1 MKTTLSQRLEIA
13 MTAGGFS
20 QASLAEAAGVSQPTV
35 WKIVSGR
42 TQSSAKI
49 VDLAKALGVRPEWLA
64 HGVGSM
70 KSEQV
75 ETSNA
80 SSIVYEGT
88 IALPLYDESEKQIGL
103 TVVPDA
109 INHEKS
115 KAYKLNYET
124 GFPELPQ
131 GCTIVVDSEETPVNN
146 DFVYAKINGK
156 SSAYRYL
163 TRGPQNYLDVGDSRL
178 GLVPIDERVEI
189 LGVIVFMARSFRR

>member
-70 KSEQV
+70 KSEQI

-103 TVVPDA
+103 TIVPEA
-109 INHEKS
+109 INPETS
-115 KAYKLNYET
+115 RAYKLNYET

-163 TRGPQNYLDVGDSRL
+163 TRGPQNYLDIGDSRL
-178 GLVPIDERVEI
+178 GLVLIDELVEI

>member
-103 TVVPDA
+103 TIVPDA

-115 KAYKLNYET
+115 RAYKLNYET

>member
-103 TVVPDA
+103 TVVPNA

>member
-13 MTAGGFS
+13 MKAGGFS

-64 HGVGSM
+64 HGVGAM

-80 SSIVYEGT
+80 SSIIYEGT

-103 TVVPDA
+103 TIVPQA
-109 INHEKS
+109 INPQKS
-115 KAYKLNYET
+115 RAYKLNYET

>member
-1 MKTTLSQRLEIA
+1 MKTTLSQRLETA
-13 MTAGGFS
+13 MAAGGFS

-70 KSEQV
+70 KSEQAESGNV
-75 ETSNA
+75 SPVA
-80 SSIVYEGT
+80 YEGT
-88 IALPLYDESEKQIGL
+88 IALPLYDEGEKQIG
-103 TVVPDA
+103 VAIVPEA
-109 INHEKS
+109 INPKNS

-131 GCTIVVDSEETPVNN
+131 GSTIVVDAGESPANN
-146 DFVYAKINGK
+146 DFVYARINGK

-178 GLVPIDERVEI
+178 GLVPIDENVEI

>member
-75 ETSNA
+75 ETSHA
-80 SSIVYEGT
+80 SSVPYEGT

-103 TVVPDA
+103 TIVPEV
-109 INHEKS
+109 INADKS

-178 GLVPIDERVEI
+178 ALIPIDERVEI

>member
-1 MKTTLSQRLEIA
+1 
-13 MTAGGFS
+13 
-20 QASLAEAAGVSQPTV
+20 
-35 WKIVSGR
+35 
-42 TQSSAKI
+42 
-49 VDLAKALGVRPEWLA
+49 
-64 HGVGSM
+64 M

-75 ETSNA
+75 ETSNG

-103 TVVPDA
+103 TIVPDA
-109 INHEKS
+109 INYEKS
-115 KAYKLNYET
+115 RAYKLNYET

-178 GLVPIDERVEI
+178 GLVPVDERVEI

>member
-1 MKTTLSQRLEIA
+1 MKTTLSQRLEMA

-64 HGVGSM
+64 HGVGTM
-70 KSEQV
+70 KAEQAGAGD
-75 ETSNA
+75 SNSVA
-80 SSIVYEGT
+80 YEGT
-88 IALPLYDESEKQIGL
+88 IQLPLYDESEQQIGIAI
-103 TVVPDA
+103 VPEA
-109 INHEKS
+109 IRADTS

-131 GCTIVVDSEETPVNN
+131 GSTIVVDSGETPVNN
-146 DFVYAKINGK
+146 DFVYAKISGK

-178 GLVPIDERVEI
+178 GLVPIDERVEM

>member
-1 MKTTLSQRLEIA
+1 

-109 INHEKS
+109 INHQKS
-115 KAYKLNYET
+115 RAYKLNYET

>member
-13 MTAGGFS
+13 MEAGGFS

-64 HGVGSM
+64 HGVGDM
-70 KSEQV
+70 RAERV
-75 ETSNA
+75 ESDYA
-80 SSIVYEGT
+80 RSVAYEDT
-88 IALPLYDESEKQIGL
+88 IALPLYDECETQIG
-103 TVVPDA
+103 VAIVPA
-109 INHEKS
+109 SINAKTS
-115 KAYKLNYET
+115 RAYKLNYET

-131 GCTIVVDSEETPVNN
+131 DCTIVVDTSVTPINN
-146 DFVYAKINGK
+146 DFVYARINGK
-156 SSAYRYL
+156 CSAYKFL

-178 GLVPIDERVEI
+178 GLVVIDEQVEI

>member
-80 SSIVYEGT
+80 SSIIYEGT

-103 TVVPDA
+103 TIVPDA

-115 KAYKLNYET
+115 RAYKLNYET

-178 GLVPIDERVEI
+178 GLVPIDEHVEI

>member
-103 TVVPDA
+103 TVVPNA
-109 INHEKS
+109 INHENS
-115 KAYKLNYET
+115 RAYKLNYET

>member
-80 SSIVYEGT
+80 SSIIYEGT

-115 KAYKLNYET
+115 RAYKLNYET

>member
-64 HGVGSM
+64 HGVGDM
-70 KSEQV
+70 KSERSDG
-75 ETSNA
+75 SNI
-80 SSIVYEGT
+80 SSVAYEGT
-88 IALPLYDESEKQIGL
+88 IQLPLYDESEQQIGMA
-103 TVVPDA
+103 VVPDA
-109 INHEKS
+109 INAETS

-131 GCTIVVDSEETPVNN
+131 GSTIVVDSGETPVNN
-146 DFVYAKINGK
+146 DFVYARINSK
-156 SSAYRYL
+156 SSTYRYL
-163 TRGPQNYLDVGDSRL
+163 TRGAQNYLDVGDPRL
-178 GLVPIDERVEI
+178 GLVPIDESVEL

>member
-1 MKTTLSQRLEIA
+1 MKTTLSQRLEMA

-64 HGVGSM
+64 HGVGTM
-70 KSEQV
+70 NAEQAGAGD
-75 ETSNA
+75 SNSVA
-80 SSIVYEGT
+80 YEGT
-88 IALPLYDESEKQIGL
+88 IQLPLYDESEQQIGIAI
-103 TVVPDA
+103 VPEA
-109 INHEKS
+109 IRADTS

-131 GCTIVVDSEETPVNN
+131 GSTIVVDSGETPVNN
-146 DFVYAKINGK
+146 DFVYAKISGK

-178 GLVPIDERVEI
+178 GLVPIDERVEM

>member
-1 MKTTLSQRLEIA
+1 
-13 MTAGGFS
+13 
-20 QASLAEAAGVSQPTV
+20 
-35 WKIVSGR
+35 
-42 TQSSAKI
+42 
-49 VDLAKALGVRPEWLA
+49 
-64 HGVGSM
+64 M

-88 IALPLYDESEKQIGL
+88 IALPLYDESDKQIGL
-103 TVVPDA
+103 TIVPEA
-109 INHEKS
+109 INPEKS
-115 KAYKLNYET
+115 RAYKLSYET

-146 DFVYAKINGK
+146 DFIYAKINGK

-178 GLVPIDERVEI
+178 ALIPIDERVQI